1 MCKSLHHKK
10 QKVLGTI
17 YLKSVST
24 TITRDSHS
32 PRTRPNEVTCRR
44 TTRKPGKYQLATWNR
59 RPKHQRGRVPLEKGL
74 LVLVEREKSRQTKKY
89 EKNRLVQKLPSSS
102 SSFHRR
108 KTVSKPQSHGT
119 VRVETDDDRWSLE
132 VHEIEQRGGSRR
144 AVGQT
149 DARQRREFKG
159 AGKRVVLSGAF

>member
-1 MCKSLHHKK
+1 MK
-10 QKVLGTI
+10 
-17 YLKSVST
+17 
-24 TITRDSHS
+24 RDWF
-32 PRTRPNEVTCRR
+32 
-44 TTRKPGKYQLATWNR
+44 L
-59 RPKHQRGRVPLEKGL
+59 
-74 LVLVEREKSRQTKKY
+74 REKKVARQKNMKKIVSSKNSR
-89 EKNRLVQKLPSSS
+89 RRRRRRHL
-102 SSFHRR
+102 FHRR

-132 VHEIEQRGGSRR
+132 VHKIEQRGGSRR

>member
-24 TITRDSHS
+24 TITRDSYS

-89 EKNRLVQKLPSSS
+89 EKNRLVQKLPVVVVVVISSS
-102 SSFHRR
+102 QNCLQTTKSWDCARR
-108 KTVSKPQSHGT
+108 NRRRTLVARSTQNRT
-119 VRVETDDDRWSLE
+119 ARWFET
-132 VHEIEQRGGSRR
+132 RGR
-144 AVGQT
+144 T
-149 DARQRREFKG
+149 N
-159 AGKRVVLSGAF
+159 

>member
-1 MCKSLHHKK
+1 MK
-10 QKVLGTI
+10 
-17 YLKSVST
+17 
-24 TITRDSHS
+24 RDF
-32 PRTRPNEVTCRR
+32 
-44 TTRKPGKYQLATWNR
+44 WF
-59 RPKHQRGRVPLEKGL
+59 L
-74 LVLVEREKSRQTKKY
+74 LREKSRQTKKY
-89 EKNRLVQKLPSSS
+89 EKNRLVQKLPSSSSSS

-132 VHEIEQRGGSRR
+132 VHKIEQRGGSRR